1 MFTDSA
7 NPEDPN
13 EISFEKGEVLEVLD
27 KQGKWWQTKKI
38 DGTVGSESVS
48 RLSTSELV
56 LMKIVVLVA
65 PSNYLSLL

>member
-56 LMKIVVLVA
+56 LMK
-65 PSNYLSLL
+65 LSF